1 MFSGLRSADRAAILV
16 GVKPPVFRCALPLVL
31 LASAGGCQW
40 GPSKE
45 RYHTVGGH
53 YTDSAARSAF
63 VDQRVEELTAKG
75 LSREAA
81 AARASREW
89 FASAPVATEM
99 PTPYELKRREVQSEF
114 EEALLEQRAAK
125 KP

>member
-1 MFSGLRSADRAAILV
+1 MKTPAL
-16 GVKPPVFRCALPLVL
+16 RCALPLAL
-31 LASAGGCQW
+31 LTAVSGCQW
-40 GPSKE
+40 GNSKE

-53 YTDSAARSAF
+53 YTDTAARSAF

-99 PTPYELKRREVQSEF
+99 PTPYELKRREAQSEF